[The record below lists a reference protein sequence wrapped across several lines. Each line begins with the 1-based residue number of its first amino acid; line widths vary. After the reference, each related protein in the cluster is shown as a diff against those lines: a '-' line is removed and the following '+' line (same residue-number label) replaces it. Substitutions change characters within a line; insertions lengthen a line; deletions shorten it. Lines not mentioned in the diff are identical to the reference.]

1 MRKKYN
7 AFPFFFS
14 YTIRAIEVIFLLLR
28 LDHVGKE
35 FYGNRVLSDISFDI
49 DAGEII
55 GLVGEN
61 GAGKSTLLN
70 ILFGMP
76 VIASTGGYEGTV
88 QVDGKTVHFT
98 SPNQAL
104 AAGIGMVHQEFSLIP
119 GFTATENILLNRE
132 VLRGSSMS
140 YVFSDRVS
148 TLDREAMN
156 SRAITA
162 INTLGVN
169 ISPDMI
175 VSEMPVGYKQ
185 FIEIAREIDRKNTRL
200 LFLDEPTA
208 VLTESEAEIL
218 ITALKKLARSGI
230 AIVFIS
236 HRLSEVKEL
245 CSRIL
250 VLRDGRLI
258 TDQKAEDLT
267 TRQIASFMVGRE
279 SEKRE
284 VQQPIEIPDN
294 PIDTISASEMLNPSP
309 KKKRKKIRPALK
321 VEHLWVDMPGETVRD
336 VSFDVMKGEIFGI
349 GGLAGHG
356 KLGIPNGIMGL
367 YPSGGRVKLFGK
379 RLILNK
385 PRAALGRKMAFV
397 SEDRRGVGL
406 LLDEPLDWNITF
418 TAMQTQGR
426 FLFGIPFIF
435 QMRNERAMSKE
446 AQKFIDQLSIKCTGP
461 HQLASEL
468 SGGNQQKVC
477 LAKAF
482 VLKPDILL
490 ICEPTRGI
498 DIGAKTLVLDT
509 LREYNRENGTTIII
523 TSSELEELRSVCN
536 RVAIVD
542 EGKIAGILP
551 ASSPAEDFGML
562 MMGQT
567 KNNNDN
573 NIDIENVNVN
583 VNGEG
588 EISA

>member
-1 MRKKYN
+1 MDN
-7 AFPFFFS
+7 N
-14 YTIRAIEVIFLLLR
+14 TTLLE

-35 FYGNRVLSDISFDI
+35 FYGNRVLSDISFSI
-49 DAGEII
+49 SAGEII

-76 VIASTGGYEGTV
+76 VISSTGGYDGNV
-88 QVDGKTVHFT
+88 LVDGKRVNFT

-104 AAGIGMVHQEFSLIP
+104 AKGIGMVHQEFSLIP
-119 GFTATENILLNRE
+119 GFTAAENILLNRE
-132 VLRGSSMS
+132 VLNGSLIS

-148 TLDREAMN
+148 TLNRDAMEE
-156 SRAITA
+156 RASTA
-162 INTLGVN
+162 LHTLGVN

-185 FIEIAREIDRKNTRL
+185 FIEIAREIDRKDTRL

-208 VLTESEAEIL
+208 VLTEQEAEIL
-218 ITALKKLARSGI
+218 LIALKKLAKQGI

-236 HRLSEVKEL
+236 HRLSEVKTL

-258 TDQKAEDLT
+258 TDLPAENLT
-267 TRQIASFMVGRE
+267 TREIASLMVGRE
-279 SEKRE
+279 SERKDE
-284 VQQPIEIPDN
+284 SALDIPEDAAES
-294 PIDTISASEMLNPSP
+294 PDVDSALAAP
-309 KKKRKKIRPALK
+309 KKKKKKPKPALK

-336 VSFDVMKGEIFGI
+336 VSFEVKKGEIFGI

-367 YPSGGRVKLFGK
+367 YPSGGKVRLFGK
-379 RLILNK
+379 SLTLNK

-426 FLFGIPFIF
+426 FLLGIPYIF
-435 QMRNERAMSKE
+435 QVRNEHAMAKE
-446 AQKFIDQLSIKCTGP
+446 TRKFIDSLGIKCTGP
-461 HQLASEL
+461 KQKAGEL

-482 VLKPDILL
+482 VLKPNILL

-509 LREYNRENGTTIII
+509 LKQYNKENGTTIII
-523 TSSELEELRSVCN
+523 TSSELEELRSVCD

-542 EGKIAGILP
+542 GGRIAGILP
-551 ASSPAEDFGML
+551 ASSPAEEFGML
-562 MMGQT
+562 MMGEKLRVDLAAT
-567 KNNNDN
+567 
-573 NIDIENVNVN
+573 E
-583 VNGEG
+583 
-588 EISA
+588 

>member
-1 MRKKYN
+1 MIILSEN
-7 AFPFFFS
+7 NTP
-14 YTIRAIEVIFLLLR
+14 LLR
-28 LDHVGKE
+28 LDHIGKE

-49 DAGEII
+49 NAGEII

-76 VIASTGGYEGTV
+76 VISSTGGHEGALY
-88 QVDGKTVHFT
+88 VDGKKVNFT

-104 AAGIGMVHQEFSLIP
+104 AQGIGMVHQEFSLIP

-132 VLRGSSMS
+132 VLNGSSMS
-140 YVFSDRVS
+140 YLFSDRVS
-148 TLDREAMN
+148 TLDREAMHE
-156 SRAITA
+156 RASAA
-162 INTLGVN
+162 IHTLGVN
-169 ISPDMI
+169 INPDMI

-208 VLTESEAEIL
+208 VLAESEAEIL

-236 HRLSEVKEL
+236 HRLSEVKAL

-258 TDQKAEDLT
+258 TDKPAESLNA
-267 TRQIASFMVGRE
+267 RQIASLMVGRE
-279 SEKRE
+279 SEKKVDLQKLPE
-284 VQQPIEIPDN
+284 ESADIESENANTVLDLSQQ
-294 PIDTISASEMLNPSP
+294 
-309 KKKRKKIRPALK
+309 KKKKKIRPALK
-321 VEHLWVDMPGETVRD
+321 VDHLWVDMPGETVRD
-336 VSFDVMKGEIFGI
+336 VSFEVMKGEIFGI

-367 YPSGGRVKLFGK
+367 YPAGGSVRLFGR
-379 RLILNK
+379 RLTLNK

-426 FLFGIPFIF
+426 FLFGIPYIF
-435 QMRNERAMSKE
+435 QMRNERAMRNE
-446 AQKFIDQLSIKCTGP
+446 ARKYIDSLNIKCTGP
-461 HQLASEL
+461 NQLAGEL

-482 VLKPDILL
+482 VLRPNILL

-498 DIGAKTLVLDT
+498 DIGAKSLVLDT
-509 LREYNRENGTTIII
+509 LKEYNRENGTTIII

-567 KNNNDN
+567 HQD
-573 NIDIENVNVN
+573 E
-583 VNGEG
+583 EG
-588 EISA
+588 EESA

>member
-1 MRKKYN
+1 MSDNNNN
-7 AFPFFFS
+7 AP
-14 YTIRAIEVIFLLLR
+14 LLR
-28 LDHVGKE
+28 LEHIGKE

-49 DAGEII
+49 RAGEII

-76 VIASTGGYEGTV
+76 VISSTGGHEGV
-88 QVDGKTVHFT
+88 MFIDGRKVNFT

-104 AAGIGMVHQEFSLIP
+104 AHGIGMVHQEFSLIP

-132 VLRGSSMS
+132 VLNGSTMS

-148 TLDREAMN
+148 TLDRQAMN
-156 SRAITA
+156 ELARAA

-169 ISPDMI
+169 ISPYMT

-208 VLTESEAEIL
+208 VLTETEAESLL
-218 ITALKKLARSGI
+218 IALNKLARSGI

-245 CSRIL
+245 CSRVII
-250 VLRDGRLI
+250 LRDGRLI
-258 TDQKAEDLT
+258 TDQKAEELT
-267 TRQIASFMVGRE
+267 TRQIASLMVGRE
-279 SEKRE
+279 SERRE
-284 VQQPIEIPDN
+284 VTQEIPEAPVEPDN
-294 PIDTISASEMLNPSP
+294 VNYTLSPSP
-309 KKKRKKIRPALK
+309 KKKKKKIKPALK
-321 VEHLWVDMPGETVRD
+321 VDHLWVDMPGETVRD
-336 VSFDVMKGEIFGI
+336 VSFEVKKGEIFGI

-367 YPSGGRVKLFGK
+367 YPAGGSVRLSGRKLT
-379 RLILNK
+379 LNK

-426 FLFGIPFIF
+426 FLIGIPYIF
-435 QMRNERAMSKE
+435 QIRNEHAMRKE
-446 AQKFIDQLSIKCTGP
+446 AKKFIDQLEIRCTGP
-461 HQLASEL
+461 HQKAGEL
-468 SGGNQQKVC
+468 SGGTQQKVC

-482 VLKPDILL
+482 VLRPDVLL

-498 DIGAKTLVLDT
+498 DVGAKTLVLDT
-509 LREYNRENGTTIII
+509 LRNYNKENGTTIII
-523 TSSELEELRSVCN
+523 TSSELEELRSVCD

-542 EGKIAGILP
+542 EGRIAGILP
-551 ASSPAEDFGML
+551 ASSPAEEFGML
-562 MMGQT
+562 MMGEKMRVALAAT
-567 KNNNDN
+567 
-573 NIDIENVNVN
+573 E
-583 VNGEG
+583 
-588 EISA
+588 

>member
-1 MRKKYN
+1 MSDN
-7 AFPFFFS
+7 P
-14 YTIRAIEVIFLLLR
+14 LLQLE
-28 LDHVGKE
+28 HIGKE
-35 FYGNRVLSDISFDI
+35 FYGNRVLTDISFSVEP
-49 DAGEII
+49 GEII

-76 VIASTGGYEGTV
+76 VIASTGGYEGDIR
-88 QVDGKTVHFT
+88 VDGKAVHFT

-104 AAGIGMVHQEFSLIP
+104 AKGIGMVHQEFSLIP

-132 VLRGSSMS
+132 VLNGSLMS

-148 TLDREAMN
+148 TLDRDAMGK
-156 SRAITA
+156 RAA
-162 INTLGVN
+162 QALNTLGVN
-169 ISPDMI
+169 ISPDMV

-208 VLTESEAEIL
+208 VLTESEADIL
-218 ITALKKLARSGI
+218 LTALRKLARSGI

-236 HRLSEVKEL
+236 HRLNEIKAL
-245 CSRIL
+245 CSRII

-258 TDQKAEDLT
+258 TDSYADDLN
-267 TRQIASFMVGRE
+267 TRQIASLMVGRE
-279 SEKRE
+279 SERKPE
-284 VQQPIEIPDN
+284 EPAIPEEPVEAPDVN
-294 PIDTISASEMLNPSP
+294 LVLNPKP
-309 KKKRKKIRPALK
+309 EKKKKKVKPALK

-336 VSFDVMKGEIFGI
+336 VSFEVRKGEIFGI

-367 YPSGGRVKLFGK
+367 YPAGGKVRLFGRK
-379 RLILNK
+379 LTLNK

-426 FLFGIPFIF
+426 FLLGIPYIF
-435 QMRNERAMSKE
+435 QMRNEHAMKKE
-446 AQKFIDQLSIKCTGP
+446 ALKFIDALSIKCTGP
-461 HQLASEL
+461 SQKAGEL

-482 VLKPDILL
+482 VLRPDILL

-509 LREYNRENGTTIII
+509 LKNYNKEHGTTIII
-523 TSSELEELRSVCN
+523 TSSELEELRSVCD
-536 RVAIVD
+536 RVAIVGD
-542 EGKIAGILP
+542 GKIAGVLP
-551 ASSPAEDFGML
+551 ASSPAEEFGML

-567 KNNNDN
+567 GRKK
-573 NIDIENVNVN
+573 E
-583 VNGEG
+583 EA
-588 EISA
+588 EETA

>member
-1 MRKKYN
+1 MSDNNN
-7 AFPFFFS
+7 AP
-14 YTIRAIEVIFLLLR
+14 LLQ
-28 LDHVGKE
+28 LDHIGKE
-35 FYGNRVLSDISFDI
+35 YYGNRVLSDISFSI
-49 DAGEII
+49 EAGEIL

-76 VIASTGGYEGTV
+76 VISSTGGYEGSLYL
-88 QVDGKTVHFT
+88 DGKQVNFT
-98 SPNQAL
+98 SPTQAL

-132 VLRGSSMS
+132 VLNGSLMS

-148 TLDREAMN
+148 TLDRDAMKE
-156 SRAITA
+156 RAANA
-162 INTLGVN
+162 INTLGVR
-169 ISPDMI
+169 ISPDMT

-208 VLTESEAEIL
+208 VLTETEADIL
-218 ITALKKLARSGI
+218 LKALRKLSRSGI

-236 HRLSEVKEL
+236 HRLNEVKDL
-245 CSRIL
+245 CGRIL
-250 VLRDGRLI
+250 VLRDGKLI
-258 TDQKAEDLT
+258 TDKKAHQLT
-267 TRQIASFMVGRE
+267 TRQIASLMVGRE
-279 SEKRE
+279 SLRRE
-284 VQQPIEIPDN
+284 EPVEIPEQPVEEAN
-294 PIDTISASEMLNPSP
+294 VNDTLTTTV
-309 KKKRKKIRPALK
+309 KKKKKKPALK

-336 VSFDVMKGEIFGI
+336 VSFEVMKGEIFGI

-367 YPSGGRVKLFGK
+367 YPAGGKVRLFGK
-379 RLILNK
+379 KLTLNK

-426 FLFGIPFIF
+426 FLVGIPYIF
-435 QMRNERAMSKE
+435 QMRNELAMAKE
-446 AQKFIDQLSIKCTGP
+446 TRKFIEALSIKCTGP
-461 HQLASEL
+461 SQKAGEL

-482 VLKPDILL
+482 VLRPDILL

-509 LREYNRENGTTIII
+509 LKEYNKEHGTTIII

-536 RVAIVD
+536 RVAIVG
-542 EGKIAGILP
+542 EGKIAGVLP
-551 ASSPAEDFGML
+551 ASSPAEEFGML
-562 MMGQT
+562 MLNAHTQNT
-567 KNNNDN
+567 
-573 NIDIENVNVN
+573 NVKE
-583 VNGEG
+583 GEG
-588 EISA
+588 AA

>member
-1 MRKKYN
+1 MDS
-7 AFPFFFS
+7 P
-14 YTIRAIEVIFLLLR
+14 LLQ

-35 FYGNRVLSDISFDI
+35 FYGNRVLKDISFSI
-49 DAGEII
+49 GPGEII

-76 VIASTGGYEGTV
+76 VISSTGGYEGNILL
-88 QVDGKTVHFT
+88 DGKHVQFS

-132 VLRGSSMS
+132 NLNGSIMN
-140 YVFSDRVS
+140 YIFSERVS
-148 TLDREAMN
+148 TLDREAMH
-156 SRAITA
+156 SRASA
-162 INTLGVN
+162 ALHTLGVG
-169 ISPDMI
+169 ISPDMV

-208 VLTESEAEIL
+208 VLAESEAEIL
-218 ITALKKLARSGI
+218 LTALKRLARSGI

-236 HRLSEVKEL
+236 HRLSEVKTL
-245 CSRIL
+245 CSRVL

-258 TDQKAEDLT
+258 TDVPAESLT
-267 TRQIASFMVGRE
+267 TREIASLMVGRE
-279 SEKRE
+279 SERRE
-284 VQQPIEIPDN
+284 APQEIPDEPVETEN
-294 PIDTISASEMLNPSP
+294 ADETLTLKKGG
-309 KKKRKKIRPALK
+309 KKKKPKPALK

-336 VSFDVMKGEIFGI
+336 VSFEVKKGEIFGI

-367 YPSGGRVKLFGK
+367 YPAGGKVRLFGK
-379 RLILNK
+379 TLTLNK

-406 LLDEPLDWNITF
+406 LLDEPIDWNITF

-426 FLFGIPFIF
+426 FLFGIPYIF
-435 QMRNERAMSKE
+435 QLRNEYAMSKE
-446 AQKFIDQLSIKCTGP
+446 AQKFIDSLAIKCTGP
-461 HQLASEL
+461 NQKAGEL

-482 VLKPDILL
+482 TLRPNILL

-498 DIGAKTLVLDT
+498 DIGAKSLVLNT
-509 LREYNRENGTTIII
+509 LKNYNRENGTTIII
-523 TSSELEELRSVCN
+523 TSSELEELRSVCD

-542 EGKIAGILP
+542 EGRIAGILP

-567 KNNNDN
+567 HS
-573 NIDIENVNVN
+573 E
-583 VNGEG
+583 EG
-588 EISA
+588 EQSA

>member
-1 MRKKYN
+1 MSEN
-7 AFPFFFS
+7 NIP
-14 YTIRAIEVIFLLLR
+14 LLQLE
-28 LDHVGKE
+28 HIGKE

-76 VIASTGGYEGTV
+76 VISSTGGHEGALF
-88 QVDGKTVHFT
+88 VDGKKVDFT

-104 AAGIGMVHQEFSLIP
+104 AHGIGMVHQEFSLIP

-132 VLRGSSMS
+132 VLNGSSMS
-140 YVFSDRVS
+140 YLFSDRVS
-148 TLDREAMN
+148 TLNREAMN
-156 SRAITA
+156 DRASSA
-162 INTLGVN
+162 IHTLGVN

-208 VLTESEAEIL
+208 VLTETEAEIL
-218 ITALKKLARSGI
+218 ITALKKLAHSGI

-236 HRLSEVKEL
+236 HRLSEVKAL

-258 TDQKAEDLT
+258 TDQPAENLSA
-267 TRQIASFMVGRE
+267 RQIASLMVGRE
-279 SEKRE
+279 SEKKIDLQKTPE
-284 VQQPIEIPDN
+284 PSAEIETENAEGTPV
-294 PIDTISASEMLNPSP
+294 
-309 KKKRKKIRPALK
+309 KKKKKIRPALK

-336 VSFDVMKGEIFGI
+336 VSFEVMKGEIFGI

-367 YPSGGRVKLFGK
+367 YPAGGKVRIFG
-379 RLILNK
+379 RSLALNK

-426 FLFGIPFIF
+426 FLLGIPYIF
-435 QMRNERAMSKE
+435 QVRNELAMRKE
-446 AQKFIDQLSIKCTGP
+446 ARKYIDSLNIKCTGP
-461 HQLASEL
+461 GQLAGEL

-482 VLKPDILL
+482 VLRPNILL

-498 DIGAKTLVLDT
+498 DIGAKSLVLDT
-509 LREYNRENGTTIII
+509 LKEYNRENGTTIII

-542 EGKIAGILP
+542 EGRIAGILP

-567 KNNNDN
+567 HQ
-573 NIDIENVNVN
+573 E
-583 VNGEG
+583 EG
-588 EISA
+588 EESA

>member
-1 MRKKYN
+1 M
-7 AFPFFFS
+7 P
-14 YTIRAIEVIFLLLR
+14 LLK
-28 LDHVGKE
+28 LDHIGKE
-35 FYGNRVLSDISFDI
+35 FYGNRVLSDISFEI
-49 DAGEII
+49 EAGEII

-76 VIASTGGYEGTV
+76 VISSTGGYEGSMF
-88 QVDGKTVHFT
+88 VDDRKVNFT

-104 AAGIGMVHQEFSLIP
+104 AHGIGMVHQEFSLIP

-132 VLRGSSMS
+132 VLNGSSMS

-148 TLDREAMN
+148 TLNRAAMN
-156 SRAITA
+156 DRARAA
-162 INTLGVN
+162 INTLGVD
-169 ISPDMI
+169 ISPEMV

-208 VLTESEAEIL
+208 VLTEHEAEIL
-218 ITALKKLARSGI
+218 LIALEKLAKKGI

-236 HRLSEVKEL
+236 HRLSEVKQL
-245 CSRIL
+245 CDRII

-258 TDQKAEDLT
+258 TDREAGSLT
-267 TRQIASFMVGRE
+267 TRQIASLMVGRE
-279 SEKRE
+279 TERRETTGEEAQQE
-284 VQQPIEIPDN
+284 VQTAD
-294 PIDTISASEMLNPSP
+294 DVSDSEAAP
-309 KKKRKKIRPALK
+309 KKKKKKIRPALK

-336 VSFDVMKGEIFGI
+336 VSFEVMKGEIFGI

-367 YPSGGRVKLFGK
+367 YPAGGKVLLRGH
-379 RLILNK
+379 RLTLNK
-385 PRAALGRKMAFV
+385 PRAALSRKMAFV

-418 TAMQTQGR
+418 TAMQMQGR
-426 FLFGIPFIF
+426 FLLGIPYIF
-435 QMRNERAMSKE
+435 QMRNERAMRKE
-446 AQKFIDQLSIKCTGP
+446 ARKFIESLSIKCTGP
-461 HQLASEL
+461 GQKAGEL

-482 VLKPDILL
+482 VLKPDVLL

-498 DIGAKTLVLDT
+498 DIGAKNLVLDT
-509 LREYNRENGTTIII
+509 LKEYNRENGTTIII

-562 MMGQT
+562 MMGEKLRVALAAT
-567 KNNNDN
+567 D
-573 NIDIENVNVN
+573 
-583 VNGEG
+583 
-588 EISA
+588 

>member
-1 MRKKYN
+1 MSDNNN
-7 AFPFFFS
+7 AP
-14 YTIRAIEVIFLLLR
+14 LLQ
-28 LDHVGKE
+28 LDHIGKE
-35 FYGNRVLSDISFDI
+35 YYGNRVLSDISFSI
-49 DAGEII
+49 EAGEIL

-76 VIASTGGYEGTV
+76 VISSTGGYEGSLYL
-88 QVDGKTVHFT
+88 DGKQVNFT
-98 SPNQAL
+98 SPTQAL

-132 VLRGSSMS
+132 VLNGSLMS

-148 TLDREAMN
+148 TLDRRAMKD
-156 SRAITA
+156 RAAAA
-162 INTLGVN
+162 INTLGVH
-169 ISPDMI
+169 ISPDMT
-175 VSEMPVGYKQ
+175 VNEMPVGYKQ

-208 VLTESEAEIL
+208 VLTEQEADIL
-218 ITALKKLARSGI
+218 LIALGKLARAGI
-230 AIVFIS
+230 GIVFIS
-236 HRLSEVKEL
+236 HRLNEVKTL
-245 CSRIL
+245 CDRIL
-250 VLRDGRLI
+250 VLRDGKLI
-258 TDQKAEDLT
+258 TDQKASELT
-267 TRQIASFMVGRE
+267 TRQIASLMVGRE
-279 SEKRE
+279 SLRKEE
-284 VQQPIEIPDN
+284 PVEIPDEPVEEAN
-294 PIDTISASEMLNPSP
+294 VNDALTTTV
-309 KKKRKKIRPALK
+309 KKKKKKPALK

-336 VSFDVMKGEIFGI
+336 VSFEVQKGEIFGI

-367 YPSGGRVKLFGK
+367 YPAGGKVRLFGK
-379 RLILNK
+379 KLILNK

-426 FLFGIPFIF
+426 FLVGIPYIF
-435 QMRNERAMSKE
+435 QMRNELAMAKE
-446 AQKFIDQLSIKCTGP
+446 TRKFIEALSIKCTGP
-461 HQLASEL
+461 SQKAGEL

-482 VLKPDILL
+482 VLRPDILL

-509 LREYNRENGTTIII
+509 LKEYNKEHGTTIII

-536 RVAIVD
+536 RVAIVG
-542 EGKIAGILP
+542 EGKIAGVLP
-551 ASSPAEDFGML
+551 ASSPAEEFGML
-562 MMGQT
+562 MMGE
-567 KNNNDN
+567 KLR
-573 NIDIENVNVN
+573 
-583 VNGEG
+583 
-588 EISA
+588 SALSFTE

>member
-1 MRKKYN
+1 MPDSIN
-7 AFPFFFS
+7 TP
-14 YTIRAIEVIFLLLR
+14 LLR
-28 LDHVGKE
+28 LENIGKE
-35 FYGNRVLSDISFDI
+35 YYGNRVLSEISFEI
-49 DAGEII
+49 NSGEII

-76 VIASTGGYEGTV
+76 VINSTGGHEGNLYL
-88 QVDGKTVHFT
+88 DGKKVNFN

-132 VLRGSSMS
+132 VLNGSLMS

-148 TLDREAMN
+148 TLDRDAMRQ
-156 SRAITA
+156 RASAA
-162 INTLGVN
+162 ISTLGVH
-169 ISPDMI
+169 ISPDMLI
-175 VSEMPVGYKQ
+175 NEMPVGYKQ

-208 VLTESEAEIL
+208 VLTEQEAEIL
-218 ITALKKLARSGI
+218 LIALKKLAKSGI

-245 CSRIL
+245 CDRIL
-250 VLRDGRLI
+250 VLRDGKLI
-258 TDQKAEDLT
+258 TDESAENLT
-267 TRQIASFMVGRE
+267 TRQIATLMVGRE
-279 SEKRE
+279 SLRKEE
-284 VQQPIEIPDN
+284 PVEIPEN
-294 PIDTISASEMLNPSP
+294 PVEEVNVDETLGVAPAGDDVETKML
-309 KKKRKKIRPALK
+309 KKKKKKKPALR

-336 VSFDVMKGEIFGI
+336 VSFEVQKGEIFGI

-367 YPSGGRVKLFGK
+367 YPAGGKVKLFGK
-379 RLILNK
+379 KLALNK
-385 PRAALGRKMAFV
+385 PRAALNRKMAFV

-435 QMRNERAMSKE
+435 QMRNELAMANETK
-446 AQKFIDQLSIKCTGP
+446 KFIEALEIKCTGP
-461 HQLASEL
+461 KQKAGEL

-482 VLKPDILL
+482 VLRPDILL

-509 LREYNRENGTTIII
+509 LKQYNKENGTTIIV
-523 TSSELEELRSVCN
+523 TSSELEELRSVCD

-551 ASSPAEDFGML
+551 ASRPAEEFGML
-562 MMGQT
+562 MMGE
-567 KNNNDN
+567 KMRAA
-573 NIDIENVNVN
+573 
-583 VNGEG
+583 
-588 EISA
+588 SAATE

>member
-1 MRKKYN
+1 MIN
-7 AFPFFFS
+7 LSENNIP
-14 YTIRAIEVIFLLLR
+14 LLR
-28 LDHVGKE
+28 LEHIGKE
-35 FYGNRVLSDISFDI
+35 FYGNRVLSDISFEI
-49 DAGEII
+49 SAGEII

-76 VIASTGGYEGTV
+76 VISSTGGHEGTLY
-88 QVDGKTVHFT
+88 VDGKKANFT

-104 AAGIGMVHQEFSLIP
+104 AQGIGMVHQEFSLIP

-132 VLRGSSMS
+132 VLNGSSMS
-140 YVFSDRVS
+140 YLFSERVS
-148 TLDREAMN
+148 TLNREAMN
-156 SRAITA
+156 DRASSA
-162 INTLGVN
+162 IHTLGVN
-169 ISPDMI
+169 INPDMI

-208 VLTESEAEIL
+208 VLAESEAEIL

-258 TDQKAEDLT
+258 TDQPSENLSA
-267 TRQIASFMVGRE
+267 RQIASLMVGRE
-279 SEKRE
+279 SEKKIDLQKVPE
-284 VQQPIEIPDN
+284 ESEDIESEN
-294 PIDTISASEMLNPSP
+294 ASEGLTQQQ
-309 KKKRKKIRPALK
+309 KKKKKIRPALK
-321 VEHLWVDMPGETVRD
+321 VDHLWVDMPGETVRD
-336 VSFDVMKGEIFGI
+336 VSFEVMKGEIFGI

-367 YPSGGRVKLFGK
+367 YPAGGRVRLFG
-379 RLILNK
+379 RNLTLNK
-385 PRAALGRKMAFV
+385 PRAALSRKMAFV
-397 SEDRRGVGL
+397 SEDRRGVGF

-426 FLFGIPFIF
+426 FLIGIPYIF
-435 QMRNERAMSKE
+435 QLRNEHAMRKE
-446 AQKFIDQLSIKCTGP
+446 ARKYIDSLNIKCTGP
-461 HQLASEL
+461 GQLAGEL

-482 VLKPDILL
+482 VLRPNILL

-498 DIGAKTLVLDT
+498 DIGAKSLVLDT
-509 LREYNRENGTTIII
+509 LKEYNRENGTTIII

-567 KNNNDN
+567 HQD
-573 NIDIENVNVN
+573 E
-583 VNGEG
+583 EG
-588 EISA
+588 EQSA

>member
-1 MRKKYN
+1 MIN
-7 AFPFFFS
+7 LS
-14 YTIRAIEVIFLLLR
+14 LLR
-28 LDHVGKE
+28 LEHIGKE
-35 FYGNRVLSDISFDI
+35 FYGNRVLSDISFEI
-49 DAGEII
+49 NAGEII

-76 VIASTGGYEGTV
+76 VISSTGGYEGSLF
-88 QVDGKTVHFT
+88 VDGKKVNFT

-104 AAGIGMVHQEFSLIP
+104 AQGIGMVHQEFSLIP

-132 VLRGSSMS
+132 NLNGSSMS
-140 YVFSDRVS
+140 YLFSDRVS
-148 TLDREAMN
+148 TLNREAMN
-156 SRAITA
+156 ARASAA
-162 INTLGVN
+162 IHTLGVN
-169 ISPDMI
+169 INPDMI

-236 HRLSEVKEL
+236 HRLSEVKAL

-250 VLRDGRLI
+250 ILRDGKLI
-258 TDQKAEDLT
+258 TDQAAESLSA
-267 TRQIASFMVGRE
+267 RQIASLMVGRE
-279 SEKRE
+279 SEKKVDLQKAPE
-284 VQQPIEIPDN
+284 ESADIESENANTVLDL
-294 PIDTISASEMLNPSP
+294 SAE
-309 KKKRKKIRPALK
+309 KKKKKKIRPALK
-321 VEHLWVDMPGETVRD
+321 VDHLWVDMPGETVRD
-336 VSFDVMKGEIFGI
+336 VSFEVMKGEIFGI

-367 YPSGGRVKLFGK
+367 YPAGGRVRLFG
-379 RLILNK
+379 RSLTLNK
-385 PRAALGRKMAFV
+385 PRKALGRKMAFV

-426 FLFGIPFIF
+426 FLLGIPYIF
-435 QMRNERAMSKE
+435 QMRNERAMRKE
-446 AQKFIDQLSIKCTGP
+446 ARKYIDSLNIKCTGP
-461 HQLASEL
+461 SQLAGEL

-482 VLKPDILL
+482 VLRPNILL

-498 DIGAKTLVLDT
+498 DIGAKSLVLDT
-509 LREYNRENGTTIII
+509 LKEYNRENGTTIII

-567 KNNNDN
+567 HQD
-573 NIDIENVNVN
+573 E
-583 VNGEG
+583 EG
-588 EISA
+588 EQSA

>member
-1 MRKKYN
+1 MIN
-7 AFPFFFS
+7 LS
-14 YTIRAIEVIFLLLR
+14 LLR
-28 LDHVGKE
+28 LEHIGKE
-35 FYGNRVLSDISFDI
+35 FYGNRVLSDISFEI
-49 DAGEII
+49 NAGEII

-76 VIASTGGYEGTV
+76 VISSTGGYEGSLF
-88 QVDGKTVHFT
+88 VDGKKVNFT

-104 AAGIGMVHQEFSLIP
+104 AQGIGMVHQEFSLIP

-132 VLRGSSMS
+132 NLNGSSMS
-140 YVFSDRVS
+140 YLFSDRVS
-148 TLDREAMN
+148 TLNREAMN
-156 SRAITA
+156 ARASAA
-162 INTLGVN
+162 IHTLGVN
-169 ISPDMI
+169 INPDMI

-236 HRLSEVKEL
+236 HRLSEVKAL

-250 VLRDGRLI
+250 ILRDGKLI
-258 TDQKAEDLT
+258 TDQAAESLSA
-267 TRQIASFMVGRE
+267 RQIASLMVGRE
-279 SEKRE
+279 SEKKVDLQKVPE
-284 VQQPIEIPDN
+284 ESADIESENANTVLDL
-294 PIDTISASEMLNPSP
+294 SAE
-309 KKKRKKIRPALK
+309 KKKKKKIRPALK
-321 VEHLWVDMPGETVRD
+321 VDHLWVDMPGETVRD
-336 VSFDVMKGEIFGI
+336 VSFEVMKGEIFGI

-367 YPSGGRVKLFGK
+367 YPAGGRVRLFG
-379 RLILNK
+379 RSLTLNK
-385 PRAALGRKMAFV
+385 PRKALGRKMAFV

-426 FLFGIPFIF
+426 FLLGIPYIF
-435 QMRNERAMSKE
+435 QMRNERAMRKE
-446 AQKFIDQLSIKCTGP
+446 ARKYIDSLNIKCTGP
-461 HQLASEL
+461 SQLAGEL

-482 VLKPDILL
+482 VLRPNILL

-498 DIGAKTLVLDT
+498 DIGAKSLVLDT
-509 LREYNRENGTTIII
+509 LKEYNRENGTTIII

-567 KNNNDN
+567 HQD
-573 NIDIENVNVN
+573 E
-583 VNGEG
+583 EG
-588 EISA
+588 EQSA

>member
-1 MRKKYN
+1 MN
-7 AFPFFFS
+7 SSTP
-14 YTIRAIEVIFLLLR
+14 LLR
-28 LDHVGKE
+28 LDHIGKE
-35 FYGNRVLSDISFDI
+35 IYGNRVLSDITFDI
-49 DAGEII
+49 SAGEII

-76 VIASTGGYEGTV
+76 VISSTGGHEGTI
-88 QVDGKTVHFT
+88 QIDGKTVNFT

-104 AAGIGMVHQEFSLIP
+104 AHGIGMVHQEFSLIP

-132 VLRGSSMS
+132 VLNGSSMN
-140 YVFSDRVS
+140 YIFSDRVS
-148 TLDREAMN
+148 TLNREAMN
-156 SRAITA
+156 ARASSA
-162 INTLGVN
+162 IHTLGVN
-169 ISPDMI
+169 ISPDMV
-175 VSEMPVGYKQ
+175 VSEMPVGFKQ

-208 VLTESEAEIL
+208 VLAESEAEIL

-245 CSRIL
+245 CGRIL

-258 TDQKAEDLT
+258 TNQPSESLT
-267 TRQIASFMVGRE
+267 IRQIASLMVGRE
-279 SEKRE
+279 SERKDT
-284 VQQPIEIPDN
+284 PIEIPDE
-294 PIDTISASEMLNPSP
+294 PVELSKADEVLEPSP
-309 KKKRKKIRPALK
+309 KKKKKPRPAIK
-321 VEHLWVDMPGETVRD
+321 VDHLWVDMPGETVRD
-336 VSFDVMKGEIFGI
+336 VSFEVMKGEIFGI

-367 YPSGGRVKLFGK
+367 YPSGGNVRLFGRK
-379 RLILNK
+379 LTLNK

-426 FLFGIPFIF
+426 FLLGIPYIF
-435 QMRNERAMSKE
+435 QMRNEHAMKKE
-446 AQKFIDQLSIKCTGP
+446 ARKFIDQLGIKCTGP
-461 HQLASEL
+461 HQLAGEL

-482 VLKPDILL
+482 VLRPSILL

-509 LREYNRENGTTIII
+509 LKEYNRENGTTIII

-542 EGKIAGILP
+542 EGRIAGILP

-567 KNNNDN
+567 HND
-573 NIDIENVNVN
+573 E
-583 VNGEG
+583 EG
-588 EISA
+588 EASA

>member
-1 MRKKYN
+1 MSDNNNK
-7 AFPFFFS
+7 AP
-14 YTIRAIEVIFLLLR
+14 LLQ
-28 LDHVGKE
+28 LDHIGKE
-35 FYGNRVLSDISFDI
+35 FYGNRVLSDITFDI
-49 DAGEII
+49 HAGEII

-76 VIASTGGYEGTV
+76 VIASTGGYEGKL
-88 QVDGKTVHFT
+88 QVDGKNVRFT

-104 AAGIGMVHQEFSLIP
+104 AHGIGMVHQEFSLIP
-119 GFTATENILLNRE
+119 GFTAAENILLNRE
-132 VLRGSSMS
+132 VLNGSVMN

-148 TLDREAMN
+148 TLDREAMHN
-156 SRAITA
+156 RASAA
-162 INTLGVN
+162 IHTLGVN
-169 ISPDMI
+169 INPDMI

-208 VLTESEAEIL
+208 VLTETEAEIL
-218 ITALKKLARSGI
+218 LSALKKLAKQGI

-250 VLRDGRLI
+250 VLRDGKLI
-258 TDQKAEDLT
+258 TDQPAENLS
-267 TRQIASFMVGRE
+267 TREIAALMVGRE
-279 SEKRE
+279 SERK
-284 VQQPIEIPDN
+284 EIIPEF
-294 PIDTISASEMLNPSP
+294 SSEPVKEDDINSEITKP
-309 KKKRKKIRPALK
+309 KKKKKKIKPALK

-336 VSFDVMKGEIFGI
+336 VSFEVKKGEIFGI

-367 YPSGGRVKLFGK
+367 YPAGGKVRLFG
-379 RLILNK
+379 RSLTLNK
-385 PRAALGRKMAFV
+385 PRAALSRKMAFV

-426 FLFGIPFIF
+426 FLLGIPYIF
-435 QMRNERAMSKE
+435 QIRNELAMAKE
-446 AQKFIDQLSIKCTGP
+446 AKKYIEALSIKCTGP
-461 HQLASEL
+461 HQLAGEL

-482 VLKPDILL
+482 VLKPNILL

-498 DIGAKTLVLDT
+498 DIGAKSLVLDT
-509 LREYNRENGTTIII
+509 LKNYNKENGTTIII
-523 TSSELEELRSVCN
+523 TSSELEELRSVCD

-567 KNNNDN
+567 KQANDN
-573 NIDIENVNVN
+573 E
-583 VNGEG
+583 E
-588 EISA
+588 EEASA

>member
-1 MRKKYN
+1 M
-7 AFPFFFS
+7 
-14 YTIRAIEVIFLLLR
+14 LLQLE
-28 LDHVGKE
+28 HIGKE
-35 FYGNRVLSDISFDI
+35 FYGNRVLADISFGI
-49 DAGEII
+49 EPGEII

-76 VIASTGGYEGTV
+76 VIASTGGY
-88 QVDGKTVHFT
+88 DGAIFLDDKRVNFS
-98 SPNQAL
+98 SPHQAL

-132 VLRGSSMS
+132 VLNGSSMS

-148 TLDREAMN
+148 TLDRTAMN
-156 SRAITA
+156 ERAHAA
-162 INTLGVN
+162 INALGVD
-169 ISPDMI
+169 ISPDMV

-208 VLTESEAEIL
+208 VLTEQEAEIL
-218 ITALKKLARSGI
+218 LIALKKLAKKGI

-236 HRLSEVKEL
+236 HRLSEVKDL

-250 VLRDGRLI
+250 VLRDGKLI
-258 TDQKAEDLT
+258 TDTPADSLT
-267 TRQIASFMVGRE
+267 TREIASLMVGRE
-279 SEKRE
+279 SARKEE
-284 VQQPIEIPDN
+284 PAPEIPDA
-294 PIDTISASEMLNPSP
+294 PVEAASVDSTLNAAP
-309 KKKRKKIRPALK
+309 KKKKKPKPALK
-321 VEHLWVDMPGETVRD
+321 VDHLWVDMPGETVRD
-336 VSFDVMKGEIFGI
+336 VSFEVKKGEIFGI

-367 YPSGGRVKLFGK
+367 YPAGGRVKLFGK
-379 RLILNK
+379 KLTLNK

-426 FLFGIPFIF
+426 FLLGIPFIF
-435 QMRNERAMSKE
+435 QVRNEYAMAKE
-446 AQKFIDQLSIKCTGP
+446 TNKFIESLGIKCTGP
-461 HQLASEL
+461 KQKAGEL

-482 VLKPDILL
+482 VLRPNILL

-509 LREYNRENGTTIII
+509 LREYNKENGTTIII
-523 TSSELEELRSVCN
+523 TSSELEELRSVCD

-542 EGKIAGILP
+542 KGEIAGILP
-551 ASSPAEDFGML
+551 ASSPAEEFGML
-562 MMGQT
+562 MMGEKPRVT
-567 KNNNDN
+567 LS
-573 NIDIENVNVN
+573 EA
-583 VNGEG
+583 EFS
-588 EISA
+588 EAE

>member
-1 MRKKYN
+1 MKKGVDFVLSTNTNEN
-7 AFPFFFS
+7 AP
-14 YTIRAIEVIFLLLR
+14 LLR
-28 LDHVGKE
+28 LENIGKE
-35 FYGNRVLSDISFDI
+35 YYGNRVLSDISFEI
-49 DAGEII
+49 NSGEIL

-76 VIASTGGYEGTV
+76 VIASTGGHEGNLYL
-88 QVDGKTVHFT
+88 DGKKVNFA

-132 VLRGSSMS
+132 VLNGSLMS
-140 YVFSDRVS
+140 YVFSERVS
-148 TLDREAMN
+148 TLDRDAMRQ
-156 SRAITA
+156 RASAA
-162 INTLGVN
+162 INTLGVH
-169 ISPDMI
+169 ISPDMLI
-175 VSEMPVGYKQ
+175 NEMPVGYKQ

-208 VLTESEAEIL
+208 VLTEQEAEIL
-218 ITALKKLARSGI
+218 LIALKKLAKSGI

-245 CSRIL
+245 CDRIL
-250 VLRDGRLI
+250 VLRDGKLI
-258 TDQKAEDLT
+258 TDQSAAELN
-267 TRQIASFMVGRE
+267 TRQIASLMVGRE
-279 SEKRE
+279 SLRKEE
-284 VQQPIEIPDN
+284 PIEIPDQPVEEVN
-294 PIDTISASEMLNPSP
+294 VDETLGVSPDQVNTTMLN
-309 KKKRKKIRPALK
+309 KKKKKKKPALK

-336 VSFDVMKGEIFGI
+336 VSFEVQKGEIFGI

-367 YPSGGRVKLFGK
+367 YPAGGKVRLFGK
-379 RLILNK
+379 KLTLNK
-385 PRAALGRKMAFV
+385 PRAALSRKMAFV

-426 FLFGIPFIF
+426 FLFGIPYIF
-435 QMRNERAMSKE
+435 QMRNELAMASETK
-446 AQKFIDQLSIKCTGP
+446 KFIESLSIKCTGP
-461 HQLASEL
+461 KQKAGEL

-482 VLKPDILL
+482 VLRPDILL

-509 LREYNRENGTTIII
+509 LKEYNRENGTTIII
-523 TSSELEELRSVCN
+523 TSSELEELRSVCD
-536 RVAIVD
+536 RVAIVG
-542 EGKIAGILP
+542 EGKIAGVLP

-562 MMGQT
+562 MLNSHSRVHDEDSEQ
-567 KNNNDN
+567 
-573 NIDIENVNVN
+573 
-583 VNGEG
+583 EG
-588 EISA
+588 ENLE

>member
-1 MRKKYN
+1 MSVNNN
-7 AFPFFFS
+7 AP
-14 YTIRAIEVIFLLLR
+14 LLQ
-28 LDHVGKE
+28 LDHIGKE
-35 FYGNRVLSDISFDI
+35 YYGNRVLSDISFSI
-49 DAGEII
+49 EAGEII

-76 VIASTGGYEGTV
+76 VITSTGGYEGSLYL
-88 QVDGKTVHFT
+88 DGKHVHFA
-98 SPNQAL
+98 SPTQAL

-132 VLRGSSMS
+132 VLNGSLMS
-140 YVFSDRVS
+140 FVFSDRVS
-148 TLDREAMN
+148 TLDREAMKARA
-156 SRAITA
+156 SAAIT
-162 INTLGVN
+162 TLGVH
-169 ISPDMI
+169 ISPDMT

-208 VLTESEAEIL
+208 VLTETEAEIL
-218 ITALKKLARSGI
+218 LIALRKLAKSGI

-236 HRLSEVKEL
+236 HRLNEVKDL
-245 CSRIL
+245 CDRII
-250 VLRDGRLI
+250 VLRDGKLI
-258 TDQKAEDLT
+258 TNQKANELT
-267 TRQIASFMVGRE
+267 TRQIASLMVGRE
-279 SEKRE
+279 SLRKDDP
-284 VQQPIEIPDN
+284 VEIPEQPVEEENVNDAL
-294 PIDTISASEMLNPSP
+294 TTTV
-309 KKKRKKIRPALK
+309 KKKKKKPALK

-336 VSFDVMKGEIFGI
+336 VSFEVMKGEIFGI

-367 YPSGGRVKLFGK
+367 YPAGGKVRLFGK
-379 RLILNK
+379 KLTLNK

-426 FLFGIPFIF
+426 FLLGIPYIF
-435 QMRNERAMSKE
+435 QMRNEIAMANETK
-446 AQKFIDQLSIKCTGP
+446 KFIEALSIKCTGP
-461 HQLASEL
+461 SQKAGEL

-482 VLKPDILL
+482 VLRPDVLL

-509 LREYNRENGTTIII
+509 IREYNKEHGTTIII

-536 RVAIVD
+536 RVAIVG

-551 ASSPAEDFGML
+551 AATPAEEFGML
-562 MMGQT
+562 MMGE
-567 KNNNDN
+567 KLRVALSMA
-573 NIDIENVNVN
+573 E
-583 VNGEG
+583 
-588 EISA
+588 